1 MSAFDSEV
9 SEIRL
14 QEIVGSPEGQHFHYS
29 PSLKS
34 GISPGSSIVNMRVSA
49 NRQDLSIPAQDYT
62 FTAADNEKKVIS
74 RFLFNTYIG
83 FDDNDFECKIKRRLN
98 YNMSERALNEQVITP
113 TIISGISRNI
123 LGPMSGYEFEARLS
137 GYDTVIAS
145 TIPLNSNL
153 FKINFLNP
161 NATDIH
167 GQFSEFALAI
177 TNKQP
182 KMVDVTTLQPE
193 DLTAVETA
201 EVANAGN
208 PLTEVLRFGAADEIF
223 NVYDEAYA
231 EFSQLQ
237 EFQSATLPYDTS
249 PAVSVSGLRFELDRN
264 LPEPDGEDTG
274 KISGIIGKVEII
286 DYIIN
291 DDVQADP
298 NDVTGNVYR
307 VYFDDVQSAPRFS
320 LRDINEGTVELGID
334 DERTGIIVTS
344 ELIELDTNTV
354 DALGNEIYDYYFTVD
369 TTNALPGKIYIINA
383 KRLIQTKLIILQNN
397 FRVDTV
403 DSEGN
408 SIFQENTVNVAKA
421 GSFDIQ
427 PLYIVFALIDNAH
440 VNNIVV
446 EEIRPTGNETF
457 TPQWITSSRTYT
469 DINSQGTIVEPIV
482 LSGGS
487 SQDLQP
493 CDFEDLSAQSAAILD
508 FQVTQPLRPA
518 KRNLLNVF
526 VSENKAQKIGLKEF
540 FGEDRIAITPS
551 RSNNVGYFLTA
562 QTLITVPGDPPTRTT
577 PGDIELS
584 ITLRE
589 QI

>member
-1 MSAFDSEV
+1 MSAFASEV

-153 FKINFLNP
+153 FKIHFLNP
-161 NATDIH
+161 NATYIH
-167 GQFSEFALAI
+167 GQFSEFALAL

-369 TTNALPGKIYIINA
+369 TTNALPGKIDIINA

-427 PLYIVFALIDNAH
+427 PLYIVFALRDNAQ

-493 CDFEDLSAQSAAILD
+493 CDFEDLSAQSAARLD